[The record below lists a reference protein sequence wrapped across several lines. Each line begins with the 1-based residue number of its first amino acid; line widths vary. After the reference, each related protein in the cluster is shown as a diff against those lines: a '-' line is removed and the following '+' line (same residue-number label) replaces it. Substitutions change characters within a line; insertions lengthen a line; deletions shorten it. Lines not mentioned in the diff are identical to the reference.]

1 MIGRG
6 KGSVIRGMIVS
17 ADSHDTIDTTAGDW
31 FARRQADEWNPESQ
45 ERLEQWLNESPLH
58 RVAYLRIEHAW
69 EQAGRLKVLATG
81 DRGRV
86 PPPGSWAQSPFF
98 GSRTERA
105 TRRYEHRRLWPRAR
119 AALAASVVL
128 AACLSAAWLWTSRG
142 TTYRTPVGG
151 LERITLADSSVL
163 TLNTDSA
170 VRLQFTEHERRV
182 KLERGEA
189 FFEVA
194 KDPSRP
200 FIVEAQD
207 RRVVAV
213 GTQFSVRRED
223 GDGDIRVV
231 VTEGAVRMEGDS
243 DGGKPAQPTTAAK
256 LNGPDGVLLQ
266 AGTIAHASGA
276 NVLLEKPQGHA
287 AQEALSW
294 RQGVLVFHDLTL
306 AQAAAEFNRY
316 NTRQLVVTDPAVAEL
331 TIAGSFR
338 TNNIEAFVRLLEKG
352 YPIKARSSGDQ
363 VLLEGR

>member
-1 MIGRG
+1 
-6 KGSVIRGMIVS
+6 MIVS
-17 ADSHDTIDTTAGDW
+17 ADSHDKIETTAGDW
-31 FARRQADEWNPESQ
+31 LARQQSDEWTAESQ
-45 ERLEQWLNESPLH
+45 EHLEQWLNESPLH
-58 RVAYLRIEHAW
+58 QVAYLRIEHAW

-81 DRGRV
+81 ERGRV

-98 GSRTERA
+98 GSRSERA
-105 TRRYEHRRLWPRAR
+105 SRSDGHRRLWRRAS
-119 AALAASVVL
+119 AALAASVAL
-128 AACLSAAWLWTSRG
+128 AACFSAVWLWTSRG
-142 TTYRTPVGG
+142 TAYRTPVGG
-151 LERITLADSSVL
+151 LEQISLPDGSTL

-170 VRLQFTEHERRV
+170 ARLQFTEHERRV

-189 FFEVA
+189 FFDVA

-200 FIVEAQD
+200 FVVEAQD

-231 VTEGAVRMEGDS
+231 VTEGTVRMEGDS
-243 DGGKPAQPTTAAK
+243 DGGKPPQPTAAAK

-276 NVLLEKPQGHA
+276 NVLLEKPAGPA